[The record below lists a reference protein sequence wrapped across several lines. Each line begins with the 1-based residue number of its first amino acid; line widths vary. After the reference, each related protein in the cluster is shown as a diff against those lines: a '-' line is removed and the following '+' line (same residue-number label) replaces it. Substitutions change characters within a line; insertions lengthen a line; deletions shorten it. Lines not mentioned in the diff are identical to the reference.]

1 MLVGGIAMI
10 QGLTE
15 RLKTLRHQNGYSQ
28 RRVAELIK
36 VAPSAVAAYETG
48 ERTPSID
55 KLIALATLYHVSV
68 DFLLGVEKTD
78 MSKLIDVSNLTDEQI
93 QERIKEAN
101 HILNVITRF
110 HFKQTRTER
119 ISFWRYAV

>member
-1 MLVGGIAMI
+1 MV

-28 RRVAELIK
+28 RRVAEQIK

-48 ERTPSID
+48 EITPIID

-68 DFLLGVEKTD
+68 DFLLGIEKAD

-93 QERIKEAN
+93 Q
-101 HILNVITRF
+101 VI
-110 HFKQTRTER
+110 RTLVSVME
-119 ISFWRYAV
+119 

>member
-1 MLVGGIAMI
+1 MV

-15 RLKTLRHQNGYSQ
+15 RLKTLRNQKGYSQ

-55 KLIALATLYHVSV
+55 KLIALANLYRVSV
-68 DFLLGVEKTD
+68 DFLLGVDKTD
-78 MSKLIDVSNLTDEQI
+78 MSKMIDVSKLSDEQI
-93 QERIKEAN
+93 Q
-101 HILNVITRF
+101 VIRSL
-110 HFKQTRTER
+110 
-119 ISFWRYAV
+119 ISVME

>member
-1 MLVGGIAMI
+1 MLIGGIAMV

-28 RRVAELIK
+28 RRVAEQIK

-68 DFLLGVEKTD
+68 DFLLGIEKAD

-93 QERIKEAN
+93 Q
-101 HILNVITRF
+101 VI
-110 HFKQTRTER
+110 RTLVSVME
-119 ISFWRYAV
+119 